1 MTGGAY
7 LFHRTIPFLLYLPMT
22 GLKPTCSASQTAKM
36 EYIRTVNTTNL
47 RESDVR
53 TGFRSFKR
61 GFCGVSRGI
70 KNCAVSAVLGFLC
83 ACSGSLGWSASGGAG
98 FPENYQRG
106 LLRA

>member
-1 MTGGAY
+1 MTGGAC
-7 LFHRTIPFLLYLPMT
+7 LFHWTIPFLLYLPII
-22 GLKPTCSASQTAKM
+22 GLKSTCSALETPKKG
-36 EYIRTVNTTNL
+36 YTRTVNTTNL

-83 ACSGSLGWSASGGAG
+83 ACSGSQGWSASGGAG